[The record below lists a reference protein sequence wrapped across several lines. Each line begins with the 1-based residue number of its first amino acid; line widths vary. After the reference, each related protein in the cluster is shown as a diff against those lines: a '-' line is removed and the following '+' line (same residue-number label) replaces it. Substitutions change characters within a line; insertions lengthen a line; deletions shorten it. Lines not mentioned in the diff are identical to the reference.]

1 MTTETGERPIVP
13 ASRSA
18 ESAQEAQEAQEAL
31 RLCDQP
37 VGTPLVLPPGLPDAR
52 VRAIVEGASKW
63 LNGTVLHYCFF
74 DDGVHGSDVTWTAPQ
89 AQRDVVRRAFETW
102 KALGIGL
109 VFREVTSL
117 PEAEV
122 RIGFDQGD
130 GSWSYLGRQ
139 VLQIPV
145 PERTMNFG
153 WDLTANPYGLTT
165 ALHEIGHTLGMP
177 HEHQN
182 PFAGIVWDEEAVYAS
197 LGGPPNNWPRAT
209 TYHNVLRKI
218 SPAAVRGSEWDPDSI
233 MQYAFPAGLI
243 REPVAYARGL
253 RPPGDLS
260 PVDREQSGIWY
271 PGEGTVSQP
280 ALLQPF
286 VSVPTSLAPAQQ
298 VDYRVEP
305 TASRTYGIAT
315 FGASDTVLGLF
326 ENVDGE
332 LRFVAADDDSGHE
345 RNASLRH
352 KLFAGRRYVVRVR
365 CYYAQQSATTA
376 VMYW

>member
-1 MTTETGERPIVP
+1 VLLAREIASSGVLKLITLSTGPKT
-13 ASRSA
+13 SS
-18 ESAQEAQEAQEAL
+18 
-31 RLCDQP
+31 
-37 VGTPLVLPPGLPDAR
+37 
-52 VRAIVEGASKW
+52 RAIVW
-63 LNGTVLHYCFF
+63 LGCTPVKK
-74 DDGVHGSDVTWTAPQ
+74 HG
-89 AQRDVVRRAFETW
+89 R
-102 KALGIGL
+102 
-109 VFREVTSL
+109 
-117 PEAEV
+117 
-122 RIGFDQGD
+122 
-130 GSWSYLGRQ
+130 
-139 VLQIPV
+139 
-145 PERTMNFG
+145 
-153 WDLTANPYGLTT
+153 
-165 ALHEIGHTLGMP
+165 
-177 HEHQN
+177 HQN